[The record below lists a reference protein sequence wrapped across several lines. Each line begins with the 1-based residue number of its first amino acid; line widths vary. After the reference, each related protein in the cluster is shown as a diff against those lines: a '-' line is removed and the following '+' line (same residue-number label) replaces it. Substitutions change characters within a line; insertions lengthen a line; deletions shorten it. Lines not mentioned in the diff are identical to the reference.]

1 MTGIAFEDFSKG
13 QVIGSP
19 SRTVTEEE
27 IVAFAS
33 EFDAQPFHTDAQ
45 AAKDSF
51 VGTLIA
57 SGWHT
62 AALGMRLLQESV
74 FRGGS
79 SMGSPGVT
87 ELRWIQPVLPGDAL
101 RLSVTVEDCRTAA
114 SRPDRGFVRFSMD
127 VLNQR
132 DERVMSQA
140 FTVMFPRRGAEPLPP
155 RVVEP
160 AAPVATAPEPA
171 DAEPLTFLGETAIGS
186 TRDLGTYRF
195 TPESITAFAR
205 AYDPQVFH
213 LDPEAAKRT
222 HFGGLCASG
231 WHTAAVWM
239 QRLLATRARDAAYTA
254 ARGPVPMLGP
264 SPGFKDMRWLAP
276 VYAGDTI
283 RYATELVDKRASSSR
298 PGWGL
303 AFHKNTGTNQ
313 NGVPVFEFSG
323 TVFWQWGIA

>member
-13 QVIGSP
+13 QVIGSGA
-19 SRTVTEEE
+19 RTVTAEE
-27 IVAFAS
+27 IVAFAR
-33 EFDAQPFHTDAQ
+33 EFDAQPFHTDAE
-45 AAKDSF
+45 ASKHSF

-74 FRGGS
+74 FAGGS

-101 RLSVTVEDCRTAA
+101 HLKVAVEDCRTAA
-114 SRPDRGFVRFSMD
+114 SRPDRGFVRFAMQ

-132 DERVMSQA
+132 DEPVMSQA
-140 FTVMFPRRGAEPLPP
+140 FTVIFPRRGATPLPP
-155 RVVEP
+155 RAVEP
-160 AAPVATAPEPA
+160 APPVAEAPEPE
-171 DAEPLTFLGETAIGS
+171 DAEILTFLGETPIGVS
-186 TRDLGTYRF
+186 RDLGTHRF
-195 TPESITAFAR
+195 TPDAIMAFAR

-213 LDPEAAKRT
+213 LDPEAARHT

-231 WHTAAVWM
+231 WHTAAIWM

-254 ARGPVPMLGP
+254 TRGPVPMLGP

-283 RYATELVDKRASSSR
+283 RYSTELTDKRASSSR

-303 AFHKNTGTNQ
+303 AFHKNTGVNQ
-313 NGVPVFEFSG
+313 NGVTVFEFTG
-323 TVFWQWGIA
+323 TVFWQWEP